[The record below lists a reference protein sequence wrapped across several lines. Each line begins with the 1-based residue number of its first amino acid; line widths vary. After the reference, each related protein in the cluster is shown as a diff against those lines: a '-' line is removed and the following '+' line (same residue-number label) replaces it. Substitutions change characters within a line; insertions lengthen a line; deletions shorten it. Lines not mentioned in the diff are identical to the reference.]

1 MVEGVEEWA
10 DSSTVCEEEMDIK
23 RLRTSNTKENN
34 STKKAQK
41 AEKKIVKNQMRVQII
56 TSEDIE
62 RISQAL
68 HPFRIPLGGE
78 SYVDQNGNGNGQ
90 GLLNNS
96 TIDAN
101 ITFNTRTF
109 RYASL
114 RQNIHAKKLAK
125 AQGIGA
131 PNTSDNSVL
140 GQEDPQIV
148 ETLGR
153 LNITVVTAGASCRE
167 SKTLL
172 SKLCDAIRNDLLIVE
187 NEDRDT
193 MMRMAGYWRYVNK
206 RTYNAMVRNNELWD
220 WATGAKLEEIEE
232 IEEFDE
238 EKEVGGDQEG
248 LADGSGAHGV
258 EVHSQNILVESYD
271 ADFSFK
277 DAEGLPLVLRQ
288 PAEDKK
294 GAAEG
299 QFDGKADTRHLTSI
313 NHLASYYPEP
323 VSANRLNQTGK
334 AGEKILDGGEED
346 AFVAEDEEHEY
357 YNEHYDYDYE
367 EDVNYYIAQSTKYK
381 NSAPLFEHP
390 RSKAK
395 NVGEPF
401 PKLATAKVMALKA
414 TTPEVTIPK
423 VTIPKVATPKI
434 TIPKAKVLKI
444 TMPKVKT
451 TKAKSPRAK
460 SAKPKGTP
468 AANRAGPS
476 YAAVLRHGLKEP

>member
-1 MVEGVEEWA
+1 
-10 DSSTVCEEEMDIK
+10 
-23 RLRTSNTKENN
+23 
-34 STKKAQK
+34 
-41 AEKKIVKNQMRVQII
+41 II

-78 SYVDQNGNGNGQ
+78 SCGDQNSNGNGQ

-125 AQGIGA
+125 AQGIEA
-131 PNTSDNSVL
+131 PNTPDNNVL
-140 GQEDPQIV
+140 GQEDSQIV

-153 LNITVVTAGASCRE
+153 LNITVVTAGASCSER
-167 SKTLL
+167 KTLL
-172 SKLCDAIRNDLLIVE
+172 SKLCDAIHNDLLIVE

-193 MMRMAGYWRYVNK
+193 MKRMAGYWRYVNK
-206 RTYNAMVRNNELWD
+206 RTYNAMVRNNELWN

-232 IEEFDE
+232 IEEFNE
-238 EKEVGGDQEG
+238 EKEAERDQEG
-248 LADGSGAHGV
+248 FADGSGAHEV
-258 EVHSQNILVESYD
+258 EVHSQDILVERYD
-271 ADFSFK
+271 TDFSFR
-277 DAEGLPLVLRQ
+277 DAEGLPLVLRE

-299 QFDGKADTRHLTSI
+299 QFDGKPDTRHLTSI
-313 NHLASYYPEP
+313 NHRASYYPEP
-323 VSANRLNQTGK
+323 VSANPLNQTGK
-334 AGEKILDGGEED
+334 AGKQIVDGGEED
-346 AFVAEDEEHEY
+346 AFVAEDEEHQY
-357 YNEHYDYDYE
+357 YNEHYDYEYG
-367 EDVNYYIAQSTKYK
+367 EDVNYYIAHSTKYK
-381 NSAPLFEHP
+381 NSAPLFRHS

-395 NVGEPF
+395 NVGERF
-401 PKLATAKVMALKA
+401 SKLATAKVTALKA
-414 TTPEVTIPK
+414 PTPKSTTPKVTTPK
-423 VTIPKVATPKI
+423 VTIPKAKILKI
-434 TIPKAKVLKI
+434 TI
-444 TMPKVKT
+444 PKVKT

-460 SAKPKGTP
+460 SSKAKGTP
-468 AANRAGPS
+468 TANRDGPS